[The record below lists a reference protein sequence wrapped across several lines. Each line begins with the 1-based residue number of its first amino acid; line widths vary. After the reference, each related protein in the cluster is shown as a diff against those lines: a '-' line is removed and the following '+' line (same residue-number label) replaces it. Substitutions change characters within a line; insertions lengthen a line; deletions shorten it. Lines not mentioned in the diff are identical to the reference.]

1 MIRFVVGPDDIV
13 VPDIAGK
20 LPGRGLWVTASREM
34 VDLAVKKQAF
44 AKAAKAKVL
53 APVDLSDQVEA
64 LLRRAI
70 LSLLGFARRAGALV
84 QGYEK
89 IKELLGAPDAA
100 RTISALI
107 EAADG
112 AEDGR
117 KSILA
122 KARAMSLP
130 APVIGC
136 FTSAELSMALGL
148 EHVIHAALAPRRP
161 DAKGLASR
169 ILDETL
175 RLSGFTCLVPP
186 AWVQAG
192 KATGTV
198 EKA

>member
-1 MIRFVVGPDDIV
+1 MVRFVVGPDETI
-13 VPDIAGK
+13 VPDISGK
-20 LPGRGLWVTASREM
+20 LPGRGLWVTASRDM

-53 APVDLSDQVEA
+53 VPPDLSDQVA
-64 LLRRAI
+64 AILRRSI
-70 LSLLGFARRAGALV
+70 LSLFGFARRAGALI

-89 IKELLGAPDAA
+89 VKELLGAPEAA
-100 RTISALI
+100 SIVSALI
-107 EAADG
+107 EASDG

-122 KARAMSLP
+122 KARAMALP
-130 APVIGC
+130 VPVIGC

-161 DAKGLASR
+161 DAKGLAIR
-169 ILDETL
+169 ILDETS